1 VIHQDSTGFG
11 RKWDKRLRFNSRAV
25 DGQKEEFDQVIM
37 KFQKQ
42 KGFLSEILIFD
53 QNYGF

>member
-1 VIHQDSTGFG
+1 MIHQDSTGFG